1 MLLEELH
8 ARWEGK
14 RAAVDSKVLTYEK
27 LFDEAIE
34 KAVTGTVEEEEFEGD
49 DNEDADQEF
58 AQALS
63 LLAKARHLLINFDKF
78 LDARHLALPPDSDAF
93 LCSTLLDIGEFLDFF
108 KNGRG
113 EEGVVGKDKTVIMG
127 PVGKIPWKFSWGC
140 SNQSHADCDLV
151 ACDCPCHDKEGK

>member
-14 RAAVDSKVLTYEK
+14 KAAVDSKVLEYEK
-27 LFDEAIE
+27 LFDEAEDKI
-34 KAVTGTVEEEEFEGD
+34 TGSVRTDDDEEEFEEG
-49 DNEDADQEF
+49 DADQEF

-78 LDARHLALPPDSDAF
+78 LDARNLSLTDESDAF
-93 LCSTLLDIGEFLDFF
+93 LCSVLLDIGEFLDFY
-108 KNGRG
+108 KTGKPEVK
-113 EEGVVGKDKTVIMG
+113 EEKSTTIMG

-140 SNQSHADCDLV
+140 SHKSHADCDLPE
-151 ACDCPCHDKEGK
+151 CDCPCHDEETKE